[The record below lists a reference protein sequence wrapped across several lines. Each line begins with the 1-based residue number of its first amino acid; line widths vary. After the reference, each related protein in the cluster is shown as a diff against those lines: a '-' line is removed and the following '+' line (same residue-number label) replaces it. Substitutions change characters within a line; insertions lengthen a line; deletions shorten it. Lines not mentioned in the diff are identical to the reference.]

1 MSLLAACVEP
11 NPQGYYFALSND
23 SGVTVLES
31 PLNVENTSQTAAVSI
46 SIDANANTI
55 ISGAA
60 APPNTFNAASTYL
73 GVPSSTQAAQ
83 LSYNALQGTD
93 NFKVGRPSVSGPL
106 LVGAISAGGSGQIQM
121 NSNVGTETLL
131 LGANP
136 TSYRNI
142 TLAANGQSLFSQPPS
157 LNAVYSVTP
166 VLVNGTGVLLG
177 GGGTYNI
184 PNPAGAGLYCIMVS
198 CSSLDTFSVASQIS
212 CIGYWNGTA
221 WKVGGVTGVDN
232 GAGPALG
239 IIRMAPEPVARANL
253 VLENT
258 AGTNAINLSV
268 ITLPIFT
275 GAITGMPA

>member
-23 SGVTVLES
+23 AGVTVLES
-31 PLNVENTSQTAAVSI
+31 PLNVENASQTAAVSI

-60 APPNTFNAASTYL
+60 AAPATFPAASTFL

-106 LVGAISAGGSGQIQM
+106 LVGAISAGGAGQIQM
-121 NSNVGTETLL
+121 SSNVGTETLV
-131 LGANP
+131 LGAN
-136 TSYRNI
+136 TTNFQNL
-142 TLAANGQSLFSQPPS
+142 TLGPGPVSKFIQAPS
-157 LNAVYSVTP
+157 VASAVTP
-166 VLVNGTGVLLG
+166 VLVNGTGTLLG
-177 GGGTYNI
+177 GGGTFNI
-184 PNPAGAGLYCIMVS
+184 PNPAGPGLYCILVS
-198 CSSLDTFSVASQIS
+198 CSSLDTFSVASQINN
-212 CIGYWNGTA
+212 IAYYNGTA

-232 GAGPALG
+232 GIGV
-239 IIRMAPEPVARANL
+239 IRMAPEPVARANL

-268 ITLPIFT
+268 IVQPIFL
-275 GAITGMPA
+275 GAISGMPA